1 MVIRQ
6 NGQYYGLFTFVEDTD
21 DQFLMVSYLLQQQHQ
36 QHADPAL
43 PCPAQQFISEAICAL
58 SWELKQA
65 SCNLHRPRKQACLA
79 SFVVQRNGL
88 STDGPMVKA
97 LDGVYANLRWDIGVS
112 SYPFYWETLNHKDAA
127 TATYQLLSN
136 FAVGVAGGGGIS
148 RADYIYDNVNLPEVS
163 GTASEMCGEH
173 FLILVTF
180 ERDL

>member
-1 MVIRQ
+1 M
-6 NGQYYGLFTFVEDTD
+6 
-21 DQFLMVSYLLQQQHQ
+21 
-36 QHADPAL
+36 
-43 PCPAQQFISEAICAL
+43 
-58 SWELKQA
+58 
-65 SCNLHRPRKQACLA
+65 
-79 SFVVQRNGL
+79 QRNGL

-163 GTASEMCGEH
+163 VAFNNMVQSLLDIITDLVAGKCVLIGNCGAQ
-173 FLILVTF
+173 LLRCV
-180 ERDL
+180 RSPSLYL

>member
-1 MVIRQ
+1 M
-6 NGQYYGLFTFVEDTD
+6 
-21 DQFLMVSYLLQQQHQ
+21 
-36 QHADPAL
+36 
-43 PCPAQQFISEAICAL
+43 
-58 SWELKQA
+58 
-65 SCNLHRPRKQACLA
+65 
-79 SFVVQRNGL
+79 QRNGL

-163 GTASEMCGEH
+163 VAFDNMVQSHRDTTTDLGTGNFKMYAYSKLWSATSECLGSTA
-173 FLILVTF
+173 L
-180 ERDL
+180 